1 MRKKHI
7 ARPASAT
14 EIRRSLHIT
23 KADLKAALEALAKCQ
38 Y

>member
-7 ARPASAT
+7 ARPATAS
-14 EIRRSLHIT
+14 EIRQALRIT